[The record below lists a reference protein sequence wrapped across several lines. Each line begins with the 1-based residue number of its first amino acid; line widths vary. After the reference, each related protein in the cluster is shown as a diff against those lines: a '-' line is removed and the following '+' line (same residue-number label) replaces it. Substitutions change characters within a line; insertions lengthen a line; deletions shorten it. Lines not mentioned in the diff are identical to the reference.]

1 MDEQY
6 EKLIQLYSNWS
17 LCNCCCNNCSKNQLF
32 RFQKC
37 YYLIPLLLRPGA
49 YFPFHSSEPTNS
61 SLIRKSPLMTSS
73 PSPHPFHPLRLAA
86 KHLSTSPAALSAP
99 KPELFISCAKE
110 IHPRTSLP
118 WLVMVFGRR
127 VDVLI
132 GAARGGSLRPPV
144 RIWPRWHLSSIVT
157 FPLCVRRKRK
167 IVLRP
172 LSVESPPLF
181 TRVTSQ

>member
-17 LCNCCCNNCSKNQLF
+17 LCNCCCNNCSKNKLF

-37 YYLIPLLLRPGA
+37 YYLILLLLRPGA

-110 IHPRTSLP
+110 IYPRTSLP
-118 WLVMVFGRR
+118 WLVTYRLWSKSRCVNRSGAGRF
-127 VDVLI
+127 L
-132 GAARGGSLRPPV
+132 AAPRPN
-144 RIWPRWHLSSIVT
+144 LAASA
-157 FPLCVRRKRK
+157 PLLHCNVSALCSPKAQD
-167 IVLRP
+167 RP
-172 LSVESPPLF
+172 
-181 TRVTSQ
+181 